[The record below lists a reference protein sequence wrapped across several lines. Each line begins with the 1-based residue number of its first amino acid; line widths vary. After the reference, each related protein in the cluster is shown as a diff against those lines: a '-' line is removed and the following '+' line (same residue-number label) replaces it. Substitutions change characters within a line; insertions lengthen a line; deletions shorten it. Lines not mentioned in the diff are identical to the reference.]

1 VLLTGEPG
9 IGKSRM
15 LREAMGWARQHGWRA
30 LWSGCQR
37 SSGQEPYAPLVEALE
52 RHLHALPPDRLRTN
66 LAGCAWL
73 ARLVPEVGELLEET
87 GQHLGVPAALS
98 SGEEQRLLFAAIERY
113 LSNSA
118 GRAGTLLV
126 LDDLQ
131 WAGADAIPLLARLL
145 RSTRLRRLR
154 VLGAYRSTEV
164 APGHSLSTLIADL
177 AREEVVSRLELAP
190 LHPQDAGTLA
200 RAVLEAEGISQAM
213 LGAGA
218 AGATDEAGAAGDAGD
233 AGDADNTPAA
243 RVVERIVERAGGV
256 PFFIV
261 SCARWVQV
269 AQGTLAEQGVQV
281 PGEAHAP
288 DTPDTWAASTSDAQA
303 WAADPLRT
311 DLLQWEE
318 VPWTVALSIRE
329 RVAILPAPT
338 QDLLGVAAVIGQH
351 ASPAVLAAGADLPE
365 LETLTGL
372 EIACQAGLLVEDP
385 EDGRPERYRF
395 AHDLIRDVVEASLSA
410 GRQTL
415 LHRRVAVALE
425 QRLQHSLDAGHAH
438 DRLLAQ
444 VAYHYSRGEVP
455 ELAAHYL
462 RQAGDH
468 ARHVYAHQEA
478 AQYYQE
484 LVAVHERLGPSRE
497 AARARRD
504 LAVELARVG
513 RFSEAVAPLE
523 QAEQICRATGD
534 VETLALVTMASGHLH
549 AALGAS
555 EEGLARVQPLVEAL
569 AGGAD
574 ATAGDAQGT
583 ADVVRTGS
591 AVPAAASAVV
601 TAQLQGAL
609 SGLCFMA
616 GHYRDA
622 LDAAERAVGAAQTT
636 GDSGLLARERL
647 QLGVALF
654 TVGRLTE
661 ATGQLEHAIADADAV
676 GELETLAE
684 ALRMASWVYQ
694 TRGAFAQSQAVQV
707 RGLAVAERLKDL
719 TGLGHTLFLDALL
732 AFYLGQWDRARAIGE
747 NSLAVLRTVGLSH
760 LSAYPPLGLGWL
772 CTIEGQHDLGEQY
785 LAEAEALAQQ
795 RGPAQ
800 VLRFCT
806 ALRAEC
812 ALLAGQPEVANAL
825 LTPWFTG
832 EPMQERTRLEL
843 SVLRAWAAVELGG
856 EADDTEAWVT
866 EAVGGARACH
876 MDLILPDALRVH
888 ALWAIRRRRWEEAK
902 RALDEAVSLSQAMPY
917 PYAEAKALYVLGQL
931 WAAGDEPAR
940 ARECFARA
948 QAICDRLGERL
959 YGAAIEQSVAA
970 SSAAGSATLQTSR
983 TTGY

>member
-1 VLLTGEPG
+1 
-9 IGKSRM
+9 M

-37 SSGQEPYAPLVEALE
+37 SSGQEPYAPLIEALE

-73 ARLVPEVGELLEET
+73 ARLVPEVGELLEKT

-131 WAGADAIPLLARLL
+131 WAGADAISLLARLL

-190 LHPQDAGTLA
+190 LHPQDAGALA
-200 RAVLEAEGISQAM
+200 RAVLEAEGIPQAVH
-213 LGAGA
+213 GASA
-218 AGATDEAGAAGDAGD
+218 AGATDEAGAAGDAGSI
-233 AGDADNTPAA
+233 PAA
-243 RVVERIVERAGGV
+243 RVVKRIVERAGGV

-288 DTPDTWAASTSDAQA
+288 DTPDTPDTWAASTSDAQA
-303 WAADPLRT
+303 WAVDPLRT
-311 DLLQWEE
+311 DLLEREE

-329 RVAILPAPT
+329 RVVILPAPT

-365 LETLTGL
+365 LETLNGL

-385 EDGRPERYRF
+385 EDGRPERYHF

-455 ELAAHYL
+455 ERAAHYL

-504 LAVELARVG
+504 LAVEFARVG

-534 VETLALVTMASGHLH
+534 VETLALVTMASGRLH

-569 AGGAD
+569 AGGVD
-574 ATAGDAQGT
+574 ATAGDAHTDVAAGDKDTDT
-583 ADVVRTGS
+583 AAAADTATSIRS
-591 AVPAAASAVV
+591 AVPAATSAVV

-636 GDSGLLARERL
+636 GDGGLLARERL

-661 ATGQLEHAIADADAV
+661 ATEQLEHAIAGADAV

-707 RGLAVAERLKDL
+707 RGLVVAERLRDL

-732 AFYLGQWDRARAIGE
+732 AFYLGQWDRARTIGE
-747 NSLAVLRTVGLSH
+747 NSLAVLRAVGLSH

-772 CTIEGQHDLGEQY
+772 YTIEGQHDLGEQY

-812 ALLAGQPEVANAL
+812 ALLAGQPEVAHAL

-856 EADDTEAWVT
+856 EADDAEAWVT
-866 EAVGGARACH
+866 EAVGGARACQ
-876 MDLILPDALRVH
+876 MELILPDALRVQ
-888 ALWAIRRRRWEEAK
+888 ALWAMRQQRWQEAE

-931 WAAGDEPAR
+931 WAAGDELAR

-959 YGAAIEQSVAA
+959 YGAAIERSVAA
-970 SSAAGSATLQTSR
+970 SSAAGSATLQPSR
-983 TTGY
+983 TTGH